1 MAWGRE
7 DSTFDACL
15 EVGSRLI
22 VRLETKIREVF
33 TVHSVLIGIFSMI
46 VKLRE
51 GSFAALH
58 SPSSRVAE
66 WSVHSTALGDL
77 ILTIASHG
85 QPDARAGLT
94 NGLF

>member
-1 MAWGRE
+1 MKALVGVFSRGRV
-7 DSTFDACL
+7 L
-15 EVGSRLI
+15 VGLS
-22 VRLETKIREVF
+22 
-33 TVHSVLIGIFSMI
+33 SI